1 MSKPL
6 AFGLN
11 LSKKTSTAKPKAT
24 PFQKPSAFGGDDDED
39 DDNDNGAG
47 GAFSGIKHSKSGA
60 AIQEIGGDDLDD
72 FGALDTTS
80 QSRKPT
86 KSNPNPN
93 PPSQPPKLKSKPP
106 VAAMFGD
113 LSSSLASR
121 KNAQAATE
129 LDASVYEYDSVYDS
143 LKPKKKEAATED
155 AERRPK
161 YMKSLLQAAEVR
173 KRDALI
179 AEEKKIAREREAEGD
194 EFADKEKFVTEAYR
208 KQQEENKRLEEE
220 EKRREEEEARKNEG
234 AGMSA
239 FYKKLLDRD
248 EARHMEVVKAAAE
261 KAQHGS
267 TTQNGQHGND
277 DDDVDGGDE
286 TDREKS
292 EADLA
297 RELNERGASVAV
309 NEDGQV
315 VDKRQLLRG
324 GLNVSAKKKE
334 DAKRDVGR
342 SREPER
348 KSTNGTQFGKKQAMR
363 ERQTRLIEEQLEQ
376 SLKRSRQA
384 EEAQREEVEWA
395 SKSRKTETEIM
406 SAKERYLA
414 RKKAAEEAKKNGE
427 AVG

>member
-11 LSKKTSTAKPKAT
+11 LSKKTSTTKPKTT
-24 PFQKPSAFGGDDDED
+24 PFKKPSAFGGAGDDDDD
-39 DDNDNGAG
+39 DDNDDGVP
-47 GAFSGIKHSKSGA
+47 SGNNHSRSGA
-60 AIQEIGGDDLDD
+60 VVQDIGGGDLDD
-72 FGALDTTS
+72 FGADTATTS
-80 QSRKPT
+80 QSRKTT
-86 KSNPNPN
+86 KTKPGTS
-93 PPSQPPKLKSKPP
+93 SLPPKLKSKPP
-106 VAAMFGD
+106 IGAMFGD

-129 LDASVYEYDSVYDS
+129 LDSSVYEYDSVYDS
-143 LKPKKKEAATED
+143 LKPKKNEAAKED
-155 AERRPK
+155 VERKPK

-234 AGMSA
+234 TGMSA

-248 EARHMEVVKAAAE
+248 EARHTEIVKAAAE
-261 KAQHGS
+261 KVKQGS
-267 TTQNGQHGND
+267 RTENGQHGDGD
-277 DDDVDGGDE
+277 DDGDDK
-286 TDREKS
+286 TDPEKS

-315 VDKRQLLRG
+315 VDKRQLLKG

-334 DAKRDVGR
+334 DVKRGDAGR
-342 SREPER
+342 SREPE
-348 KSTNGTQFGKKQAMR
+348 KKASSGMQFGKKQAMR
-363 ERQTRLIEEQLEQ
+363 ERQSRMMEEQLEQ
-376 SLKRSRQA
+376 SLKRSREA
-384 EEAQREEVEWA
+384 EEAQREEVERA
-395 SKSRKTETEIM
+395 SKSRKTDTEILG
-406 SAKERYLA
+406 AKERYLA
-414 RKKAAEEAKKNGE
+414 RKKAAEEAKKKGE
-427 AVG
+427 AVS